1 MSSLMRDPAWLG
13 PGVRPVLPWMILA
26 CTLLIE
32 VATPGV
38 RVTPSLLT
46 IGLAVLSLFLPPRRI
61 VLWAVVMFFPVLWA
75 LLFMSNAGVPD
86 PATVVVLRSLAYVV
100 VGVMAY
106 SLSSHREKSE
116 HQVRDLVN
124 LFDSIRTP
132 IVVSDVDG
140 NINFANRVCCELLGS
155 SLQDIKDSTF
165 FSLFA
170 HPEQRG
176 KAIEQY
182 LTYFENT
189 PKGAIEMTLSVRG
202 SQQSFKSVGS
212 IFELDGR
219 KLLVS
224 QLM

>member
-1 MSSLMRDPAWLG
+1 MTILMRDPAWVG
-13 PGVRPVLPWMILA
+13 PGVRRILPWMILA
-26 CTLLIE
+26 CALLIE
-32 VATPGV
+32 AVTPGV

-61 VLWAVVMFFPVLWA
+61 VLWAVVMFCPVLWT
-75 LLFMSNAGVPD
+75 LLFVSNAGVPD

-100 VGVMAY
+100 FALMAY
-106 SLSSHREKSE
+106 SLSSHRENTE

-140 NINFANRVCCELLGS
+140 NINFANLACCELLGT

-176 KAIEQY
+176 KSIEQY
-182 LTYFENT
+182 LAHFENS
-189 PKGAIEMTLSVRG
+189 PDGAIEMTLSIRG
-202 SQQSFKSVGS
+202 SERSFKSVGS
-212 IFELDGR
+212 IMELDGR

-224 QLM
+224 QLF